1 MKQIILA
8 GLLVVASGCSF
19 AIAGDDEPTADEKTK
34 IEAALAEAGCA
45 GGEIELKDYGF
56 KVEEAECDG
65 KEYDIKLDK
74 DFKITAKKEE

>member
-1 MKQIILA
+1 MKRIILA
-8 GLLVVASGCSF
+8 GLIVLASGCSF
-19 AIAGDDEPTADEKTK
+19 AFAGDDEPTEDERTK
-34 IEAALAEAGCA
+34 VEAALAEVGCA

-74 DFKITAKKEE
+74 DYKITAKNEE